1 MTGIFAAHTRRL
13 VWALFVSWE
22 SLSYEKKIRGPLKR
36 PRSGA
41 RVRLAGLFVCDKKT
55 QEELKMKFNVKKLV
69 VSGMLT
75 ALAVALSTFSVPI
88 GRRNVSRFSTW

>member
-1 MTGIFAAHTRRL
+1 MKQNSTGGGAAAPLYR
-13 VWALFVSWE
+13 VYALRAKE
-22 SLSYEKKIRGPLKR
+22 IGPLKR
-36 PRSGA
+36 LRSGA
-41 RVRLAGLFVCDKKT
+41 RVWQAGLFVCDRKT